1 MEPTNLTNAEELVT
15 DADLFA
21 DELEEHISNVAAAC
35 LSTLGC
41 ISSVGSYCTIS
52 TACSGDAVVI
62 E

>member
-21 DELEEHISNVAAAC
+21 DELEEHISNLAAGC
-35 LSTLGC
+35 LSTIGC

-52 TACSGDAVVI
+52 TVCFADSPVA